1 MDKEQQIEELYG
13 VIDLWATNAVKINKY
28 DGASV
33 YNPYN
38 AKSLAEAIYNA
49 GYRKFNGSN
58 FDYCIYSSD
67 KETVEACVQAP
78 CPVEKRISELRKET
92 AKEILRRMAKFMNE
106 EFCGDDA
113 PCNFNDYDEFIK
125 LIQVDLQNN
134 LSYGVNSSRGVN
146 LSYGIVKCEGISRS
160 LFCYKK
166 SGKLM
171 IFNKKVSEYRFN
183 EVYND
188 IIRFNWFPKFNN
200 AEELKGN
207 LEWYETNIPAIVS
220 VDNKTAWS
228 FMPENMKEYIQSL
241 PEFNEKLFNKITGD
255 IEE

>member
-1 MDKEQQIEELYG
+1 MNKEQQIEELYG

-106 EFCGDDA
+106 EFCGNDA
-113 PCNFNDYDEFIK
+113 PCNFNDYDEFMYDNCK
-125 LIQVDLQNN
+125 DYCEMNCE
-134 LSYGVNSSRGVN
+134 NSDCRECWYQF
-146 LSYGIVKCEGISRS
+146 LKAR
-160 LFCYKK
+160 LK
-166 SGKLM
+166 
-171 IFNKKVSEYRFN
+171 
-183 EVYND
+183 
-188 IIRFNWFPKFNN
+188 IR
-200 AEELKGN
+200 
-207 LEWYETNIPAIVS
+207 
-220 VDNKTAWS
+220 
-228 FMPENMKEYIQSL
+228 
-241 PEFNEKLFNKITGD
+241 
-255 IEE
+255 